1 MDSGILVIFV
11 SVIVVGVVL
20 LVVMAA
26 TRRVPSSINKEEYQQ
41 KWLSIEQS
49 LTNDPSSLQLAV
61 LNADKLVDAALKAR
75 GHRGDTMGER
85 MKSAKNVFSDR
96 NGIWYAHKLRNQI
109 AHEQS
114 VNLSVGQTK
123 KALQAFKRA
132 LKDLRAI

>member
-1 MDSGILVIFV
+1 MDSGVLILFV
-11 SVIVVGVVL
+11 SVLVVGVVMM
-20 LVVMAA
+20 VVMV

-41 KWLSIEQS
+41 KWLTIEQS
-49 LTNDPSSLQLAV
+49 LTNDPSSLQLAI

-114 VNLSVGQTK
+114 VSLSVGQTK